1 MKRYAT
7 SITARVLAF
16 SAFALALASFLP
28 QGGDL
33 APLVVFA
40 VAPFPVTPVLT
51 AITVA
56 YRNARLI
63 ADEVLPRVPVGLQ
76 EFKYLKYPIGTF
88 FTLPETKVG
97 RKGRPSQVEFEATET
112 PDSTTDHALDD
123 GVPQA
128 DIDNAKQPGMPDP
141 LGRAA
146 EGLTELIMLAREKRA
161 ADLVFNAANY
171 AATHKVTL
179 AGADQWSDPASDPI
193 DDIMVGLDAMV
204 MRATILAIGRA
215 AFTKLA
221 THPKIVKAYNG
232 TAGDAGI
239 VPRAFLANLFELED
253 VLVGEGWVNTAKPG
267 QAATLVRV
275 WGKHA
280 ALLHRNKMADTRTG
294 TTFGFTAQW
303 GGRVAGSEY
312 DKNIGMRGGQLVRV
326 GESVKELITA
336 NDLGY
341 LIINAVA

>member
-7 SITARVLAF
+7 SITARVLA
-16 SAFALALASFLP
+16 SAALALALASVLP

-33 APLVVFA
+33 APLLLIA
-40 VAPFPVTPVLT
+40 IAPFPVTPLLT

-63 ADEVLPRVPVGLQ
+63 ADEVLPRVSVALQ

-97 RKGRPSQVEFEATET
+97 RKGRPNQVEFEATET

-146 EGLTELIMLAREKRA
+146 EGLTELIMLSREKRT
-161 ADLVFNAANY
+161 ADLVFDAAQY

-179 AGADQWSDPASDPI
+179 AGTDQWSDPASSPI
-193 DDIMVGLDAMV
+193 DDILVGLDAMV
-204 MRATILAIGRA
+204 MRATVMVIGRA

-221 THPKIVKAYNG
+221 THADIVKAMHG
-232 TAGDAGI
+232 TSGDTG
-239 VPRAFLANLFELED
+239 LATRRFIAELFELEE

-267 QAATLVRV
+267 QPATLVRV

-280 ALLHRNKMADTRTG
+280 ALLHRNKMADARTG

-303 GGRVAGSEY
+303 GGRVAGAEA

-341 LIINAVA
+341 LITNAVA